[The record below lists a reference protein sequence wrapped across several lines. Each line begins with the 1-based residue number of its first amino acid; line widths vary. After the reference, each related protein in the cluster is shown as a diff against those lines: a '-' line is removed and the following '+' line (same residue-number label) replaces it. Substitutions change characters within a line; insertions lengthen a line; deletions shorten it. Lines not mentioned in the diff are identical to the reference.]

1 MKRKEIIEH
10 PFGTIK
16 RNLGYTYFLVK
27 GLEMVKSEFSLI
39 CFTYNFKRVLNI
51 FGVDGFLKEIERQKQ
66 LKLAENQSYNALLEN
81 TEECVTKKTLRPLCS
96 RVSERNGR

>member
-1 MKRKEIIEH
+1 MILKRKEIIEH

-81 TEECVTKKTLRPLCS
+81 I
-96 RVSERNGR
+96 